1 MDDDLLPISGLQ
13 HLIFCPRQC
22 ALIHVERVWAEN
34 RLTVE
39 GDQLHARVEDG
50 ETTTRGALKTYR
62 TLPLISRTLGLIGQA
77 DVVEIHG
84 NDDREPQ
91 TAFPI
96 EYKRGNPKAHDADSV
111 QLCAQAFCLEEMLG
125 LEVPEGALFYGEP
138 RRRQKV
144 IFDQALRKKTL
155 EAVEQFRA
163 MMATQT
169 VPPPIHKPHCRSC
182 SLKDICRPSL
192 AEGKSATRWLERAR
206 AEA

>member
-22 ALIHVERVWAEN
+22 ALIHVERIWAEN

-39 GDQLHARVEDG
+39 GNQLHARVEDG
-50 ETTTRGALKTYR
+50 ETTTRGALRTYR
-62 TLPLISRTLGLIGQA
+62 TLPLVSRTLGLVGQA

-84 NDDREPQ
+84 NDDKEPE

-96 EYKRGNPKAHDADSV
+96 EYKRGKPKAHDADSV
-111 QLCAQAFCLEEMLG
+111 QLCAQALCLEEMLG
-125 LEVPEGALFYGEP
+125 LEVPKGALFYGKP
-138 RRRQKV
+138 RRRQKI
-144 IFDQALRKKTL
+144 IFDQALREKTL
-155 EAVEQFRA
+155 EAIEQFRA

-182 SLKDICRPSL
+182 SLQDICCPSL
-192 AEGKSATRWLERAR
+192 AEGRSAARWLERAR